1 MNQFHLGG
9 RRVWVAG
16 NRGMVGSALVRR
28 LETEG
33 CKILTSE
40 GVDLRR
46 QAEVEVWMA
55 KEKPDAIF
63 MAAAKVGGILA
74 NDTRPAEFLYDNILI
89 EANIVEAAHQ
99 HKVAKLLMLGSS
111 CIYPRL
117 APQPISEDMLLT
129 GPLEKTNEAYAI
141 AKIAG
146 IELCRSY
153 RRQFNDDF
161 ISVMPTN
168 LYGPGDNFNLTQSHV
183 LPSLL
188 RKAHEAKITRNPS
201 VLIWG
206 TGEPRREFMHVDD
219 LADACV
225 FLMKSYSA
233 EDHINVGTGVDLTIR
248 ELSELIFRVV
258 GYVGDLKFDLSKPNG
273 TPRKLLDVEKLHGMG
288 WRHKIGLEEG
298 IRKTYAWF
306 LEQNSEVRMS
316 VHSTSSSN

>member
-28 LETEG
+28 LETED
-33 CKILTSE
+33 CRILTSE

-46 QAEVEVWMA
+46 QAEVEGWMA
-55 KEKPDAIF
+55 KERPDAIF

-117 APQPISEDMLLT
+117 APQPISEEMLLT

-168 LYGPGDNFNLTQSHV
+168 LYGPGDNFDLTQSHV

-188 RKAHEAKITRNPS
+188 RKAHEAKIARDPS

-233 EDHINVGTGVDLTIR
+233 ENHINVGTGVDLTIR

-258 GYVGDLKFDLSKPNG
+258 GYVGELKFDLSKPNG

-298 IRKTYAWF
+298 IRRTYAWF
-306 LEQNSEVRMS
+306 LEHKSEARMS
-316 VHSTSSSN
+316 VHSTSAPN